1 MIVDEF
7 DLDFYQ
13 KANGECPVGDFL
25 SSLNNVMRHKM
36 MLQFDKLELYGNQP
50 KGDFSKNLGDGIF
63 EVRAQTRTDI
73 SRVLFFFDRDRK
85 IVLTHGFIKKTQR
98 LPVSELE
105 TAKRYR
111 ADYVARSNALAN
123 EQKTPVQNQKA
134 PSPRWR
140 PKLEDIMKDAQ
151 SKSVSQSKS
160 IYAKKESPER

>member
-1 MIVDEF
+1 
-7 DLDFYQ
+7 
-13 KANGECPVGDFL
+13 
-25 SSLNNVMRHKM
+25 M

-98 LPVSELE
+98 LPASELE

-111 ADYVARSNALAN
+111 ADYIARTNALTN
-123 EQKTPVQNQKA
+123 DQKA
-134 PSPRWR
+134 SVQKQTTASPCWR
-140 PKLEDIMKDAQ
+140 PKLEDIMKEAQ
-151 SKSVSQSKS
+151 SKSASQSQS